1 MNQLQ
6 PLTPGEIVLLQSPPR
21 ETMLSL
27 VVALALNGP
36 VLALDANNQFD
47 AYRVARLLRRQTAD
61 LDRVLEWVRV
71 ARAFTSYQVV
81 ALFEQLP
88 AAAIPHVVFD
98 LTATF
103 YDESVAPGE
112 SRRLLGV
119 VLAHVRRLA
128 EVAPIVISARPPGNG
143 QRADLLALVAQS
155 ADRRLMWE
163 TPAAAAPARLF

>member
-6 PLTPGEIVLLQSPPR
+6 PLIAGEIVLLQSPPR

-27 VVALALNGP
+27 VAALALNGP
-36 VLALDANNQFD
+36 LLALDANNQFD
-47 AYRVARLLRRQTAD
+47 AYRIARLLRRQTAD

-103 YDESVAPGE
+103 YDESITPEE

-128 EVAPIVISARPPGNG
+128 EVAPIVISVCPPGNR
-143 QRADLLALVAQS
+143 QRANLLAIVAQS
-155 ADRRLMWE
+155 ADRRLIWE
-163 TPAAAAPARLF
+163 TPAALTRVF